1 MYVYIYV
8 HMFVV
13 YVHNVGAA
21 TRRGSEVPP
30 KTQDSGLLIFSF
42 AQTEPGTLTPENVEP
57 DVARK
62 L

>member
-1 MYVYIYV
+1 
-8 HMFVV
+8 MFVV